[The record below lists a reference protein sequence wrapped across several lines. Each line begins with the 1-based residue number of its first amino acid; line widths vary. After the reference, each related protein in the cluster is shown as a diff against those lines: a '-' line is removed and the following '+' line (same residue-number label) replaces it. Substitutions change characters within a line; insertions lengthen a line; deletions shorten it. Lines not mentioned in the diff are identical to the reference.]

1 MIEAASIPVIEGDM
15 DALIVHAT
23 QVDGTGAALIDTG
36 ARVHAGWQELG
47 AVYHAP
53 EAGQLL
59 AATLPVLQVTAS
71 TGEDVRAA
79 AAALIRYAG
88 DVRDVQAR
96 LDALRGRAVQFQA
109 DMRVVGDP
117 SVDPAYVQENASLV
131 AGVNA
136 AMADFDDAQRRCAN
150 TINALSGSGP
160 VYRPVD
166 DNGVVDRGEYGY
178 TRSQLDAATAEPG
191 GVPWDRPVAE
201 AAPPH
206 EDALIDPVA
215 AGHTALDV
223 LGLVPIAGE
232 VADGLNAL
240 WYSAEGDY
248 LDAGLSAAAM
258 VPVVGWVS
266 TGGKLGVKG
275 FTVARSAAAA
285 KAWVK
290 DQPAVVPPHA
300 QKLPF
305 MPNVKFPAGEKYTW
319 TDPPTQKKVTYYAHG
334 PDPDRLPTENA
345 GRGPIYRIQ
354 IGRHWVGTNGARYTP
369 NSVNPE
375 SPAFDPAAVND
386 SHIPYPKD
394 QPAPHESHQRVF
406 VPNPAGLVPTDDGEG
421 S

>member
-206 EDALIDPVA
+206 EDAPLDLA
-215 AGHTALDV
+215 AFGHTALDV

-248 LDAGLSAAAM
+248 LDAALSTGAM
-258 VPVVGWVS
+258 VPVIGWVS

-275 FTVARSAAAA
+275 WKFIETDDAA
-285 KAWVK
+285 KAWIK
-290 DQPAVVPPHA
+290 DRPAVVPLHA
-300 QKLPF
+300 EELPF
-305 MPNVKFPAGEKYTW
+305 DPKPKFPTGEKYRW
-319 TDPPTQKKVTYYAHG
+319 TDPTSGKKVRYHAHG
-334 PDPDRLPTENA
+334 ADPDRLPTENA
-345 GRGPIYRIQ
+345 GKGPIYRIR
-354 IGRHWVGTNGARYTP
+354 IGNHWIGTNGDRYTV
-369 NSVNPE
+369 NSHDPK

-386 SHIPYPKD
+386 SHIPYPQD
-394 QPAPHESHQRVF
+394 QPAPHENHQRVF
-406 VPNPAGLVPTDDGEG
+406 VPNPAGVLRPDEGDG